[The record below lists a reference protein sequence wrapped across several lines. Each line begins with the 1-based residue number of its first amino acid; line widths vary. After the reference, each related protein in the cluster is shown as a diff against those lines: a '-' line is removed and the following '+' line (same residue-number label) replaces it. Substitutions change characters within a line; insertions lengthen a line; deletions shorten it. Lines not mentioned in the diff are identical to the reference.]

1 MDTHENSQQSHNIS
15 ASKRWLWGSL
25 LTVSTLSAL
34 TLATPAQ
41 AASSAGYQ
49 DATVQP
55 ATSNPMVS
63 DASAET
69 TSASAIASI
78 SGSALAADVNS
89 SAATDAAVT
98 ADSANTADSATSA
111 TTDSQTSNPITT
123 SASATITI
131 AVEGQTTRTVT
142 VTGTLG
148 DSVAEAFGYPSLT
161 QYDTAQYDVTT
172 TNGVGTFT
180 NDQSDNVTITIT
192 HKHVYTDFEHSGL
205 TTQRTITFD
214 NVPADADGTVANQT
228 QTVKWATDTD
238 LVTQQTT
245 YIPMASA
252 YIQYVFHQ
260 PTGYDATSND
270 VQLTSS
276 GQNIIVTADALSST
290 TTLPTNR
297 AVIVTFTPA
306 LINGQIVFFDDDRD
320 GEQVVTIEFSG
331 YTNSLQF
338 KIPTHYVVTNLPVV
352 LAQLRDSDE
361 LAFNSTAIGQNM
373 TFNVYLKHQ
382 LETTTQSK
390 TITVTIANNQAQ
402 KALTFTRTA
411 TTDLVTN
418 QTSVS
423 DWTTDDQFSSLT
435 TDDGLTTFDA
445 QSVLSNGTTLA
456 TTIANFASQADATSQ
471 TVSLTAPDHVVT
483 TTEHKQ
489 FLITIG
495 GNQNQATVNFSR
507 TKTTNL
513 TTNQS
518 TYSDWVADHSFSS
531 LTTDDGLTT
540 FNSLSVAD
548 NGLTIAENLANF
560 ATQTDTSD
568 QTVSLTEPQ
577 RFSTTT
583 QHKQLTVGVEN
594 NQSQVVITFSRTKT
608 TNLTTNQS
616 AYSDWVADQP
626 FSSLTTDDGLTTFNS
641 LSVADNGL
649 TIAENLANFAAQTGT
664 SDQTVS
670 LSEPQRFTTTTQHK
684 QLTVGVENNQNQV
697 VITFSRTKTTNLTTN
712 QSTYSDW
719 VADQPFSSLTTDDG
733 LTTFDAQSVTADGMT
748 LAAVLAAFANQTNTA
763 SQTIT
768 LTEPQHLV
776 TTTQHKQLTI
786 TLAGNRARVT
796 LYFTRIRT
804 TDLVTHLSTYTD
816 WVSDESFQLTSD
828 DGQTTFTLQSLADNG
843 LSIAANIATFA
854 RQSGTAS
861 QTLQLTNPEDQTSA
875 TVIYTDPT
883 TQQTVTSQT
892 LKGAVNAPIVF
903 TTVNHL
909 AALQQQ
915 GYQVISDETA
925 LPQTFTR
932 AQQVFHVTVKKTAK
946 ATPRNA
952 MQAYQKYFPTSP
964 SVKKTTTNQNR
975 HATPSHYTTS
985 QQSVNDLK
993 KSQLGPGHQ
1002 QVVFGG
1008 AGSSHAS
1015 HAIGGGNDNIT
1026 TELGQFFV
1034 SLSGTVNFGYVD

>member
-402 KALTFTRTA
+402 KTLTFTRTA

-540 FNSLSVAD
+540 FD
-548 NGLTIAENLANF
+548 
-560 ATQTDTSD
+560 
-568 QTVSLTEPQ
+568 
-577 RFSTTT
+577 
-583 QHKQLTVGVEN
+583 
-594 NQSQVVITFSRTKT
+594 
-608 TNLTTNQS
+608 
-616 AYSDWVADQP
+616 
-626 FSSLTTDDGLTTFNS
+626 S

-664 SDQTVS
+664 GDQTVS

-843 LSIAANIATFA
+843 LSIAANITAFA

-861 QTLQLTNPEDQTSA
+861 QTLQLINPEDQTSA

-883 TQQTVTSQT
+883 TQQAVTSQT

-915 GYQVISDETA
+915 GYKVISDETA

-932 AQQVFHVTVKKTAK
+932 AQQVFHVTVKKAAK

-952 MQAYQKYFPTSP
+952 MQTYQKYFPTSP

-975 HATPSHYTTS
+975 HATTSHYTTS

-993 KSQLGPGHQ
+993 KDQLGPGHQ

>member
-111 TTDSQTSNPITT
+111 TTDSQTSNPINT

-270 VQLTSS
+270 VKLTSS

-402 KALTFTRTA
+402 KNLTFTRTA

-456 TTIANFASQADATSQ
+456 ATIANFARQADATSQ
-471 TVSLTAPDHVVT
+471 TVLLTAPDHVVT

-489 FLITIG
+489 FLITID

-518 TYSDWVADHSFSS
+518 TYSDWVADQSFSS

-560 ATQTDTSD
+560 A
-568 QTVSLTEPQ
+568 
-577 RFSTTT
+577 
-583 QHKQLTVGVEN
+583 
-594 NQSQVVITFSRTKT
+594 
-608 TNLTTNQS
+608 
-616 AYSDWVADQP
+616 
-626 FSSLTTDDGLTTFNS
+626 
-641 LSVADNGL
+641 
-649 TIAENLANFAAQTGT
+649 
-664 SDQTVS
+664 
-670 LSEPQRFTTTTQHK
+670 
-684 QLTVGVENNQNQV
+684 
-697 VITFSRTKTTNLTTN
+697 
-712 QSTYSDW
+712 
-719 VADQPFSSLTTDDG
+719 
-733 LTTFDAQSVTADGMT
+733 
-748 LAAVLAAFANQTNTA
+748 NQTNTT

-768 LTEPQHLV
+768 LTEPQHLA

-843 LSIAANIATFA
+843 LSIAANIAAFA

-861 QTLQLTNPEDQTSA
+861 QTLQLTNSEDQTSA

-915 GYQVISDETA
+915 GYQMISDETA

-932 AQQVFHVTVKKTAK
+932 AQQVFHVTIKKAAK
-946 ATPRNA
+946 TTPRNA
-952 MQAYQKYFPTSP
+952 MQAYQKYFPASP
-964 SVKKTTTNQNR
+964 SAKKTTTNQNR

>member
-131 AVEGQTTRTVT
+131 VVEGQTTRTVT

-214 NVPADADGTVANQT
+214 NIPADATVANQT

-352 LAQLRDSDE
+352 LAQLRNSDE

-402 KALTFTRTA
+402 KTLTFTRTA

-456 TTIANFASQADATSQ
+456 ATIANFASQTNATSQ

-560 ATQTDTSD
+560 AAQTGTGD
-568 QTVSLTEPQ
+568 QTVSLT
-577 RFSTTT
+577 
-583 QHKQLTVGVEN
+583 
-594 NQSQVVITFSRTKT
+594 
-608 TNLTTNQS
+608 
-616 AYSDWVADQP
+616 
-626 FSSLTTDDGLTTFNS
+626 
-641 LSVADNGL
+641 
-649 TIAENLANFAAQTGT
+649 
-664 SDQTVS
+664 
-670 LSEPQRFTTTTQHK
+670 EPQRFTTTTQHK
-684 QLTVGVENNQNQV
+684 QLTIGVENNQSQV

-719 VADQPFSSLTTDDG
+719 VADQSFSSLTTDDG
-733 LTTFDAQSVTADGMT
+733 LTTFDTQSVTADGMT
-748 LAAVLAAFANQTNTA
+748 LAAVLAAFANQTNTT

-843 LSIAANIATFA
+843 LSIAANIAAFA

-932 AQQVFHVTVKKTAK
+932 AQQVFHVTVKKAAK

-964 SVKKTTTNQNR
+964 SGKKTTTNQNR

>member
-402 KALTFTRTA
+402 KTLTFTRTA

-456 TTIANFASQADATSQ
+456 ATIANFASQADATSQ

-518 TYSDWVADHSFSS
+518 TYSDWVTDQPFSS

-540 FNSLSVAD
+540 FDSLSVAD

-560 ATQTDTSD
+560 A
-568 QTVSLTEPQ
+568 
-577 RFSTTT
+577 
-583 QHKQLTVGVEN
+583 
-594 NQSQVVITFSRTKT
+594 
-608 TNLTTNQS
+608 
-616 AYSDWVADQP
+616 
-626 FSSLTTDDGLTTFNS
+626 
-641 LSVADNGL
+641 
-649 TIAENLANFAAQTGT
+649 
-664 SDQTVS
+664 
-670 LSEPQRFTTTTQHK
+670 
-684 QLTVGVENNQNQV
+684 
-697 VITFSRTKTTNLTTN
+697 
-712 QSTYSDW
+712 
-719 VADQPFSSLTTDDG
+719 
-733 LTTFDAQSVTADGMT
+733 
-748 LAAVLAAFANQTNTA
+748 NQTNTT

-843 LSIAANIATFA
+843 LSIAANIAAFA

-932 AQQVFHVTVKKTAK
+932 AQQVFHVTVKKAAK

>member
-111 TTDSQTSNPITT
+111 TTDSQTSNPINT

-131 AVEGQTTRTVT
+131 AVEGQATRVVT

-260 PTGYDATSND
+260 PTGYDATSNG

-402 KALTFTRTA
+402 KTLTFTRTA

-495 GNQNQATVNFSR
+495 GNQNQATVKFSR

-518 TYSDWVADHSFSS
+518 TYSDWVAD
-531 LTTDDGLTT
+531 
-540 FNSLSVAD
+540 
-548 NGLTIAENLANF
+548 
-560 ATQTDTSD
+560 
-568 QTVSLTEPQ
+568 
-577 RFSTTT
+577 
-583 QHKQLTVGVEN
+583 
-594 NQSQVVITFSRTKT
+594 QS
-608 TNLTTNQS
+608 
-616 AYSDWVADQP
+616 

-649 TIAENLANFAAQTGT
+649 TIAENLANFAAQTETG
-664 SDQTVS
+664 DQTVS
-670 LSEPQRFTTTTQHK
+670 LTESQRFTTTTQHK
-684 QLTVGVENNQNQV
+684 QLTIGVENNQNQV
-697 VITFSRTKTTNLTTN
+697 VITFSRKKTTNLMTN

-719 VADQPFSSLTTDDG
+719 MADQSFPSLTTDDG
-733 LTTFDAQSVTADGMT
+733 LTTFDAQSVTTDGMT
-748 LAAVLAAFANQTNTA
+748 LAAVLAAFANQTNTT

-816 WVSDESFQLTSD
+816 WVSDESFQLISD

-843 LSIAANIATFA
+843 LSIAANIAAFA
-854 RQSGTAS
+854 RQSGTTS

-892 LKGAVNAPIVF
+892 LKGAINAPIVF

-932 AQQVFHVTVKKTAK
+932 AQQVFHVTVKKAAK

>member
-1 MDTHENSQQSHNIS
+1 M
-15 ASKRWLWGSL
+15 

-111 TTDSQTSNPITT
+111 TTDSQTSNPINT

-131 AVEGQTTRTVT
+131 AVEGQATRVVT

-260 PTGYDATSND
+260 PTGYDATSNG

-297 AVIVTFTPA
+297 AVIVTFTLA

-338 KIPTHYVVTNLPVV
+338 KIPTHYVVANLPVV

-361 LAFNSTAIGQNM
+361 LTFNSTAIGQNM

-402 KALTFTRTA
+402 KTLTFTRTA

-471 TVSLTAPDHVVT
+471 TVLLTAPDHVVT

-489 FLITIG
+489 FLITID

-518 TYSDWVADHSFSS
+518 TYSDWVADQSFSS

-560 ATQTDTSD
+560 A
-568 QTVSLTEPQ
+568 
-577 RFSTTT
+577 
-583 QHKQLTVGVEN
+583 
-594 NQSQVVITFSRTKT
+594 
-608 TNLTTNQS
+608 
-616 AYSDWVADQP
+616 
-626 FSSLTTDDGLTTFNS
+626 
-641 LSVADNGL
+641 
-649 TIAENLANFAAQTGT
+649 
-664 SDQTVS
+664 
-670 LSEPQRFTTTTQHK
+670 
-684 QLTVGVENNQNQV
+684 
-697 VITFSRTKTTNLTTN
+697 
-712 QSTYSDW
+712 
-719 VADQPFSSLTTDDG
+719 
-733 LTTFDAQSVTADGMT
+733 
-748 LAAVLAAFANQTNTA
+748 NQTNTT

-768 LTEPQHLV
+768 LTEPQHLA

-843 LSIAANIATFA
+843 LSIAANIAAFA

-861 QTLQLTNPEDQTSA
+861 QTLQLTNSEDQTSA

-915 GYQVISDETA
+915 GYQMISDETA

-932 AQQVFHVTVKKTAK
+932 AQQVFHVTIKKAAK
-946 ATPRNA
+946 TTPRNA
-952 MQAYQKYFPTSP
+952 MQAYQKYFPASP
-964 SVKKTTTNQNR
+964 SAKKTTTNQNR

>member
-111 TTDSQTSNPITT
+111 TTDSQTSNPINT

-260 PTGYDATSND
+260 PTDYDATSND

-402 KALTFTRTA
+402 KNLTFTRTA

-456 TTIANFASQADATSQ
+456 ATIANFASQADATSQ
-471 TVSLTAPDHVVT
+471 TVSLTAPDHVLT

-518 TYSDWVADHSFSS
+518 TYSDWVTDQPFSS

-540 FNSLSVAD
+540 FDSLSVAD

-560 ATQTDTSD
+560 AAQTGTSD

-577 RFSTTT
+577 QFSTTT
-583 QHKQLTVGVEN
+583 QHKQLTIGVEN

-616 AYSDWVADQP
+616 TYSDWVTDQP

-670 LSEPQRFTTTTQHK
+670 LSEPQGFTATTQHK
-684 QLTVGVENNQNQV
+684 QLTVGIENNQNQV

-719 VADQPFSSLTTDDG
+719 VADQSFSSLTTDDG

-804 TDLVTHLSTYTD
+804 TDLITHLSTYTD

-843 LSIAANIATFA
+843 LSIAANIAAFA

-915 GYQVISDETA
+915 GYQMISDETA

-932 AQQVFHVTVKKTAK
+932 AQQVFHVTVKKAAK

>member
-111 TTDSQTSNPITT
+111 TTDSQTSNPINT

-131 AVEGQTTRTVT
+131 AVEGQATRVVT

-260 PTGYDATSND
+260 PTGYDATSNG

-297 AVIVTFTPA
+297 AVIVTFTLA

-338 KIPTHYVVTNLPVV
+338 KIPTHYVVANLPVV

-361 LAFNSTAIGQNM
+361 LTFNSTAIGQNM

-402 KALTFTRTA
+402 KTLTFTRTA

-471 TVSLTAPDHVVT
+471 TVLLTAPDHVVT

-489 FLITIG
+489 FLITID

-518 TYSDWVADHSFSS
+518 TYSDWVADQSFSS

-560 ATQTDTSD
+560 A
-568 QTVSLTEPQ
+568 
-577 RFSTTT
+577 
-583 QHKQLTVGVEN
+583 
-594 NQSQVVITFSRTKT
+594 
-608 TNLTTNQS
+608 
-616 AYSDWVADQP
+616 
-626 FSSLTTDDGLTTFNS
+626 
-641 LSVADNGL
+641 
-649 TIAENLANFAAQTGT
+649 
-664 SDQTVS
+664 
-670 LSEPQRFTTTTQHK
+670 
-684 QLTVGVENNQNQV
+684 
-697 VITFSRTKTTNLTTN
+697 
-712 QSTYSDW
+712 
-719 VADQPFSSLTTDDG
+719 
-733 LTTFDAQSVTADGMT
+733 
-748 LAAVLAAFANQTNTA
+748 NQTNTT

-768 LTEPQHLV
+768 LTEPQHLA

-843 LSIAANIATFA
+843 LSIAANIAAFA

-861 QTLQLTNPEDQTSA
+861 QTLQLTNSEDQTSA

-915 GYQVISDETA
+915 GYQMISDETA

-932 AQQVFHVTVKKTAK
+932 AQQVFHVTIKKAAK
-946 ATPRNA
+946 TTPRNA
-952 MQAYQKYFPTSP
+952 MQAYQKYFPASP
-964 SVKKTTTNQNR
+964 SAKKTTTNQNR

>member
-111 TTDSQTSNPITT
+111 TTDSQTSNPINT

-172 TNGVGTFT
+172 TNGVVTFT

-402 KALTFTRTA
+402 KTLTFTRTA

-418 QTSVS
+418 QTNVS
-423 DWTTDDQFSSLT
+423 DWATDDQFSSLT

-445 QSVLSNGTTLA
+445 QSLLSNGTTLA
-456 TTIANFASQADATSQ
+456 ATIANFASQADATSQ

-518 TYSDWVADHSFSS
+518 TYSDWVAD
-531 LTTDDGLTT
+531 
-540 FNSLSVAD
+540 
-548 NGLTIAENLANF
+548 
-560 ATQTDTSD
+560 
-568 QTVSLTEPQ
+568 
-577 RFSTTT
+577 
-583 QHKQLTVGVEN
+583 
-594 NQSQVVITFSRTKT
+594 QS
-608 TNLTTNQS
+608 
-616 AYSDWVADQP
+616 

-649 TIAENLANFAAQTGT
+649 TIAENLANFAAQTGI

-670 LSEPQRFTTTTQHK
+670 LTEPQRFTATTQHK
-684 QLTVGVENNQNQV
+684 QLTIGVENNQSQV

-719 VADQPFSSLTTDDG
+719 VADQSFSSLTTDDG
-733 LTTFDAQSVTADGMT
+733 LTTFNSLSVADNGLT
-748 LAAVLAAFANQTNTA
+748 IAENLATFANQTNTT

-776 TTTQHKQLTI
+776 TTPQHKQLTI

-843 LSIAANIATFA
+843 LSIAANIAAFA

-915 GYQVISDETA
+915 GYQMISDETA

-932 AQQVFHVTVKKTAK
+932 AQQVFHVTVKKAAK